1 VFEFGFCIY
10 RYWFL
15 KVIVK
20 NEMDF
25 YIQNPFQLEEAFA
38 YLVAFILSKEFYY
51 LSIVLMSGRIGCI
64 GVIGQ
69 PYTDMYGLSYVPRGP
84 HRKCVKIKAAM
95 V

>member
-1 VFEFGFCIY
+1 
-10 RYWFL
+10 
-15 KVIVK
+15 
-20 NEMDF
+20 MDF

-69 PYTDMYGLSYVPRGP
+69 PYTDMLGLSYVPRRP
-84 HRKCVKIKAAM
+84 YPECVKIKAEM